1 MNLTEKIAS
10 ALSGGVDMVL
20 YILIFMS
27 VVSVAI
33 IIERLI
39 AFNDIENSQNIDSNS
54 AKLALEKR
62 LGILATFG
70 NNAPFVG
77 LFGTI
82 LGVMNSFKSMG
93 SGEGIATKL
102 IMIGISEALVAT
114 AMGLLVAIPSVAAY
128 NYFVRRIRKI
138 SLQKGFE

>member
-62 LGILATFG
+62 LDTCHFW
-70 NNAPFVG
+70 
-77 LFGTI
+77 
-82 LGVMNSFKSMG
+82 K
-93 SGEGIATKL
+93 
-102 IMIGISEALVAT
+102 
-114 AMGLLVAIPSVAAY
+114 
-128 NYFVRRIRKI
+128 
-138 SLQKGFE
+138 

>member
-93 SGEGIATKL
+93 SGEGMATKL

-114 AMGLLVAIPSVAAY
+114 AMGLLVAIFYIVKSDY
-128 NYFVRRIRKI
+128 Y
-138 SLQKGFE
+138 